1 MSDRAPTPF
10 RDGALPDL
18 VPPDL
23 EPLVEHCRGV
33 IGWPTVTP
41 PIAGSPRLLRR
52 RWGEGLT
59 SVSPETTFALV
70 DGDTFARIRRRLH
83 LTQAELAREIGCHRV
98 SVANW
103 EAGHKPISAT
113 IARLMTCLNRER
125 KVTTRRK
132 T

>member
-1 MSDRAPTPF
+1 
-10 RDGALPDL
+10 
-18 VPPDL
+18 
-23 EPLVEHCRGV
+23 
-33 IGWPTVTP
+33 
-41 PIAGSPRLLRR
+41 
-52 RWGEGLT
+52 LT

-125 KVTTRRK
+125 KVTTRRQ